1 MKWMKAALICGL
13 LFSCAF
19 GLISLVFYFGEWDR
33 LLFVSLFGFFIGL
46 IAAPEIDKKAFPNP
60 AIFQVFSGL
69 MAGLVIGVA
78 FSLDIDKI
86 ILLTILGGVLGWLA
100 PYWIKYVQIP

>member
-1 MKWMKAALICGL
+1 MALLCGL
-13 LFSCAF
+13 SFSCAF
-19 GLISLVFYFGEWDR
+19 GLISLVFYFGEWER

-46 IAAPEIDKKAFPNP
+46 IAAPEIDKQAFPKP
-60 AIFQVFSGL
+60 AIFQVLSGL

-78 FSLDIDKI
+78 FSLDTDKI
-86 ILLTILGGVLGWLA
+86 MFLAILGGVLGWLA